1 MKKFLIL
8 LVATL
13 LLATGANAA
22 FEKVNTYENNFYDVS
37 ENNWFYENKRPIY
50 VRLLLFLLK
59 FT

>member
-1 MKKFLIL
+1 M

-22 FEKVNTYENNFYDVS
+22 FEKVNTYENNFSDVS

-50 VRLLLFLLK
+50 VSILSFLLK